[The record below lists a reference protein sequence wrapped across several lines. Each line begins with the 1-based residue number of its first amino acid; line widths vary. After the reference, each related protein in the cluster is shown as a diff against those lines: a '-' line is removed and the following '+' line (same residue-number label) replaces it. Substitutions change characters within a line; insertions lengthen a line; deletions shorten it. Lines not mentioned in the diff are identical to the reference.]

1 MLMFEYKTTSVK
13 NTKQLSK
20 RMKRGLIL
28 FSALWAILLLFNFLQ
43 FTTHT
48 QSILLIMKKKIYI
61 PSLLAAM
68 ICLFIFMGS
77 SESPNNEAIT
87 YFKYVGIKSCA
98 GACHKGDSKG
108 RQLEIWQD
116 SKHSQAFLTLQTPE
130 ADKIALDK
138 GFTTPAAETP
148 LCIKCHVLGKDINPE
163 ELDETFD
170 KTQGVQ
176 CETCHGP
183 GSEYKKLSIM
193 KDKEQAIANGLVV
206 NQNEAEFCMTCHNS
220 DSPTFKSFNY
230 EEYWAKIKHSDP
242 NVVK

>member
-1 MLMFEYKTTSVK
+1 
-13 NTKQLSK
+13 
-20 RMKRGLIL
+20 MKRKL
-28 FSALWAILLLFNFLQ
+28 
-43 FTTHT
+43 
-48 QSILLIMKKKIYI
+48 YI
-61 PSLLAAM
+61 PSFAIITISALILLFGTGTAEKQA
-68 ICLFIFMGS
+68 
-77 SESPNNEAIT
+77 SP

-98 GACHKGDSKG
+98 ATCHKGDSKG

-116 SKHSQAFLTLQTPE
+116 SKHSKAFLTLQTPE

-193 KDKEQAIANGLVV
+193 KDKEQAIANGLIV
-206 NQNEAEFCMTCHNS
+206 NNNGAEFCTTCHNS

-230 EEYWAKIKHSDP
+230 DEYWAKIKHPDP
-242 NVVK
+242 SVTK